1 MCYNKR
7 NVAEM
12 QRMKNE
18 RSGTMNL
25 DKLRG
30 ALAEQRITQEMLAKK
45 LEISLLSVNRKLN
58 GKSPITVE
66 EAKIIADFAK
76 IQNPAQI
83 FFD

>member
-1 MCYNKR
+1 
-7 NVAEM
+7 
-12 QRMKNE
+12 
-18 RSGTMNL
+18 MNL

>member
-1 MCYNKR
+1 
-7 NVAEM
+7 
-12 QRMKNE
+12 
-18 RSGTMNL
+18 MNL

-30 ALAEQRITQEMLAKK
+30 VLAEQRITQEMLAKR
-45 LEISLLSVNRKLN
+45 LNISLLSVNRKLN

-66 EAKIIADFAK
+66 EAKIITDFAR

>member
-1 MCYNKR
+1 
-7 NVAEM
+7 
-12 QRMKNE
+12 
-18 RSGTMNL
+18 MNL

-66 EAKIIADFAK
+66 EAKISADFAK

>member
-1 MCYNKR
+1 
-7 NVAEM
+7 M
-12 QRMKNE
+12 QRIKKE
-18 RSGTMNL
+18 RGETMNL

-45 LEISLLSVNRKLN
+45 LDISLLSVNRKLN

>member
-1 MCYNKR
+1 
-7 NVAEM
+7 M
-12 QRMKNE
+12 QRDEKE
-18 RSGTMNL
+18 RGETMNL

>member
-1 MCYNKR
+1 
-7 NVAEM
+7 
-12 QRMKNE
+12 
-18 RSGTMNL
+18 MNL

-30 ALAEQRITQEMLAKK
+30 ALAEQRITQEMLAKR
-45 LEISLLSVNRKLN
+45 LNISLLSVNRKRN

-66 EAKIIADFAK
+66 EAKIITDFAR

>member
-1 MCYNKR
+1 
-7 NVAEM
+7 
-12 QRMKNE
+12 
-18 RSGTMNL
+18 MNL

-30 ALAEQRITQEMLAKK
+30 ALAEQRITQEMLAKR
-45 LEISLLSVNRKLN
+45 LNISLLSVNRKLN

-66 EAKIIADFAK
+66 EAKIITDFAR

>member
-1 MCYNKR
+1 
-7 NVAEM
+7 
-12 QRMKNE
+12 
-18 RSGTMNL
+18 MNL

-30 ALAEQRITQEMLAKK
+30 ASAEQRITQEMLAKR
-45 LEISLLSVNRKLN
+45 LNISLLSVNRKLN

-66 EAKIIADFAK
+66 EAKIITDFAR

>member
-1 MCYNKR
+1 
-7 NVAEM
+7 
-12 QRMKNE
+12 
-18 RSGTMNL
+18 MNL

-45 LEISLLSVNRKLN
+45 LDISLLSVNRKLN

>member
-1 MCYNKR
+1 
-7 NVAEM
+7 
-12 QRMKNE
+12 
-18 RSGTMNL
+18 MNL

-45 LEISLLSVNRKLN
+45 LNISLLSVNRKLN

-66 EAKIIADFAK
+66 EARIITDFAK
-76 IQNPAQI
+76 IENPAQI

>member
-1 MCYNKR
+1 
-7 NVAEM
+7 M
-12 QRMKNE
+12 QRMKKE
-18 RSGTMNL
+18 RGETMNL